1 MNFKYEIQE
10 HIGTI
15 STWDNGR
22 YSLEVNLISYNDA
35 PAKVDIRR
43 WNKETNTMMKGIT
56 MTKLQAV
63 NLGEILLGLKETD
76 ENSSPEGGGS

>member
-15 STWDNGR
+15 CTWDNER

-43 WNKETNTMMKGIT
+43 WNRETDTMMKGIT
-56 MTKLQAV
+56 MTIQQAV

>member
-10 HIGTI
+10 HIGTV
-15 STWDNGR
+15 SSSEDGR
-22 YSLEVNLISYNDA
+22 FATEVNLISYNDA

-56 MTKLQAV
+56 MTIQQAV
-63 NLGEILLGLKETD
+63 NLGEILLGLKET
-76 ENSSPEGGGS
+76 EEK